1 MQRRQGTLAL
11 MCCAAAMLV
20 PAALQAQSITISPG
34 YTTVGVNGT
43 VQYTATVTGLA
54 NTAVTWSVSGV
65 KGGNSTYGTITTGGL
80 YTAPA
85 KIPTAGITISAL
97 GSDKKTSAV
106 EYVAVEPAGP
116 PISKISPSPIPVG
129 SYNVTITGTGFV
141 SGATARTPGVNLS
154 TTFVNST
161 TLTASGY
168 QGTVGSLTFQ
178 VMNPTSL
185 WGAGFTAQFV
195 APQTISPTPVS
206 VKLGATQQFT
216 SSGATSWTAS
226 AGTIST
232 AGLYTA
238 PATMPSS
245 SSVTVT
251 AKGPGGSASAA
262 VTLVSTQAIDP
273 KTVSVKLGAT
283 QQFTSSGA
291 TSWTASA
298 GTISTAGLYTAPTTM
313 PSSSS
318 VTVKATGPGGSA
330 SAAVTLTNAPAISPT
345 SVSLKLGATQQ
356 FTSSGATS
364 WTASAGTISTA
375 GLYTAPTSMP
385 SSSSVTVTATGSGGS
400 ASAIVTLVN
409 PQAISPTAVS
419 VKLGATQQF
428 TSAGATGWS
437 ASAGTISTDGLYTAP
452 SSMPSSSSVTVTATG
467 PGGSAS
473 AAVTLTNGQTIS
485 PAAASVNLGAAQQ
498 FTSSGAT
505 AWAAAYGTVTAA
517 GLYTAPAAMSSTGTD
532 AVTATGPNGNATATV
547 TLIPPTPVITAVG
560 SNGQLPLGIF
570 SAAISGSGFI
580 PSSVASLNGTPL
592 GTTFSSSSTLTAT
605 GFSSL
610 SGAGNITVRN
620 GSLTSQPFAVE
631 IGVPNAQVSS
641 AAARRF
647 LEQAAFG
654 PTPNDA
660 ANVQTLGF
668 QGWLTQQFNMAQV
681 SNYSSITSDQ
691 SGMPA
696 LFLTN
701 AVTNPDQLR
710 QRVAFALSQIFV
722 TSIQK
727 LIWNQNMILFQDMLL
742 ADAFSNFS
750 QIMSDVTLSPA
761 MGQYLDMANNAMADP
776 STGALANENYAR
788 ELMQLFTIGT
798 QMLNPDGSVQLDV
811 NSLPIPTYSQFNITE
826 FARVYTG
833 WTYAPAA
840 GDPVEW
846 GAYITSNGPMVP
858 YPAEHDSGSKQLLNY
873 PSAPLTVSP
882 AGITPLQDLNNALT
896 NVFNHPNVGPFV
908 SKLLIQHLVKSNPS
922 PAYISRV
929 AAAFNSNSQ
938 GARGD
943 MTAVI
948 TAILLD
954 PEARANDNGGNDQPT
969 DGHLQEPGL
978 FIAGMVRAFGGQM
991 TSANYFPYDMANMS
1005 QDIFNAPS
1013 VFNYYSPT
1021 YGVPGT
1027 TLLGPEFEI
1036 HTPNNAVY
1044 RANVVQ
1050 NLFSQWSN
1058 PVQSYGPGTTVDL
1071 TAFLPLAATPATLV
1085 SALDLTLT
1093 HGVMPS
1099 AMKTAIV
1106 NTVTNDTYGPLHQVE
1121 TACYLILTSS
1131 YYNVWH

>member
-1 MQRRQGTLAL
+1 MHSRQGSLAL
-11 MCCAAAMLV
+11 MLCAAAMLA
-20 PAALQAQSITISPG
+20 PAVLQAQSITISPS
-34 YTTVGVNGT
+34 YTTVGVNAT

-65 KGGNSTYGTITTGGL
+65 TGGNSTYGTVTTGGL

-85 KIPTAGITISAL
+85 KIPTSGITISAL
-97 GSDKKTSAV
+97 GSDKKTSAIV
-106 EYVAVEPAGP
+106 YVAVEPAGP
-116 PISKISPSPIPVG
+116 AISAISPSPIAVG
-129 SYNVTITGTGFV
+129 NYKVTITGTGFV
-141 SGATARTPGVNLS
+141 TGAMARTPGVDLT

-168 QGTVGSLTFQ
+168 QGTAGSVTFQ

-185 WGAGFTAQFV
+185 WGAGFTATFV
-195 APQTISPTPVS
+195 APQAISPTS
-206 VKLGATQQFT
+206 ATVKLGGAEQFT
-216 SSGATSWTAS
+216 SSGATAWTAS

-232 AGLYTA
+232 AGLYKA
-238 PATMPSS
+238 PATMPTS

-251 AKGPGGSASAA
+251 AKGPGGSAVAT
-262 VTLVSTQAIDP
+262 VTLVS
-273 KTVSVKLGAT
+273 
-283 QQFTSSGA
+283 
-291 TSWTASA
+291 
-298 GTISTAGLYTAPTTM
+298 
-313 PSSSS
+313 
-318 VTVKATGPGGSA
+318 
-330 SAAVTLTNAPAISPT
+330 
-345 SVSLKLGATQQ
+345 
-356 FTSSGATS
+356 
-364 WTASAGTISTA
+364 
-375 GLYTAPTSMP
+375 
-385 SSSSVTVTATGSGGS
+385 
-400 ASAIVTLVN
+400 

-419 VKLGATQQF
+419 VKLGATE
-428 TSAGATGWS
+428 
-437 ASAGTISTDGLYTAP
+437 
-452 SSMPSSSSVTVTATG
+452 M
-467 PGGSAS
+467 
-473 AAVTLTNGQTIS
+473 
-485 PAAASVNLGAAQQ
+485 

-505 AWAAAYGTVTAA
+505 AWTTSAGTISTAGLYTAPGSMTPSGMATVTAAGPGGSASATVTLESPQVITPATVSVNLGATQQFASAGATAWAAAHGTVTTA
-517 GLYTAPAAMSSTGTD
+517 GLYTAPASLSTTGTD
-532 AVTATGPNGNATATV
+532 TVTATGVNGNATATV
-547 TLIPPTPVITAVG
+547 TLIPPTPVITGVG

-570 SAAISGSGFI
+570 SSTVTGTGFI
-580 PSSVASLNGTPL
+580 ASSVALLNGTPL
-592 GTTFSSSSTLTAT
+592 KTTFSGGTLTAT
-605 GFSSL
+605 GFSGA
-610 SGAGNITVRN
+610 SGSGSITVTN
-620 GSLTSQPFAVE
+620 GSVVSKAFVVE
-631 IGVPNAQVSS
+631 IGVKNPQVSP

-660 ANVQTLGF
+660 ANLQTIGF
-668 QGWLTQQFNMAQV
+668 EGWLTQQFNLPQV
-681 SNYSSITSDQ
+681 SSYSSITSDQ
-691 SGMPA
+691 SGLPA
-696 LFLTN
+696 LFLAN

-727 LIWNQNMILFQDMLL
+727 LIWNQNMILFQNMLL

-761 MGQYLDMANNAMADP
+761 MGQYLDMVNNAKADP
-776 STGALANENYAR
+776 STGAVANENFAR

-798 QMLNPDGSVQLDV
+798 QMLNPDGSPQLGG
-811 NSLPIPTYSQFNITE
+811 NGLPIPTYSQFNITE

-840 GDPVEW
+840 GQPVEW
-846 GAYITSNGPMVP
+846 NAYITSNGPMVS
-858 YPAEHDSGSKQLLNY
+858 YPAEHDSGSKQLLSY
-873 PSAPLTVSP
+873 ASAPLTVSP
-882 AGITPLQDLNNALT
+882 GGITPQQDLDNALS

-908 SKLLIQHLVKSNPS
+908 SKMLIQHLVKSNPS

-929 AAAFNSNSQ
+929 AAAFNNNSQ
-938 GARGD
+938 GVRGD
-943 MTAVI
+943 MEAVL

-954 PEARANDNGGNDQPT
+954 PEARANDNGGSDQPT

-991 TSANYFPYDMANMS
+991 TSGNYFPYDMANMS

-1013 VFNYYSPT
+1013 VFNYYSPA

-1050 NLFSQWSN
+1050 NLFGQYSN
-1058 PVQSYGPGTTVDL
+1058 PVQTYGPGTTVDL

-1106 NTVTNDTYGPLHQVE
+1106 NAVTNDTNGSLHRVE